1 MSNMR
6 LAAARIFVSDLSP
19 AIGFYTTL
27 LGPPTAV
34 DPGTAYAVFNANIAD
49 IVVETVPADAPPDDL
64 ALVGRF
70 TGMSFVVDD
79 IDDAYERLQASGV
92 RFTGGPELQA
102 WGGRLATCIDPSGNE
117 LQLVQY
123 P

>member
-1 MSNMR
+1 MVNMR

-19 AIGFYTTL
+19 AIHFYATL

-34 DPGTAYAVFNANIAD
+34 DPGTYAVFNATAD

-70 TGMSFVVDD
+70 TGISFAVDD
-79 IDDAYERLQASGV
+79 IDGTYERLRASGL
-92 RFTGGPELQA
+92 RFAGGPELQG

>member
-1 MSNMR
+1 MGAMR

-34 DPGTAYAVFNANIAD
+34 DPGGTYAVFNANTAD
-49 IVVETVPADAPPDDL
+49 IVVETVPEDAPPDDL

-70 TGMSFVVDD
+70 TGISFAVDD
-79 IDDAYERLQASGV
+79 LDDAYERLQASGL
-92 RFTGGPELQA
+92 RFSGEPEIQA
-102 WGGRLATCIDPSGNE
+102 WGGRLATVVDPGGNE

-123 P
+123 T

>member
-1 MSNMR
+1 MGNMR

-19 AIGFYTTL
+19 AIDFYTTL

-34 DPGTAYAVFNANIAD
+34 DPGIYAVFNANTAD

-70 TGMSFVVDD
+70 TGVSFAVDD
-79 IDDAYERLQASGV
+79 IDDTFERLQASGV

>member
-1 MSNMR
+1 MGNMR
-6 LAAARIFVSDLSP
+6 LAAARIFVTHLSP
-19 AIGFYTTL
+19 ALDFYTTL

-34 DPGTAYAVFNANIAD
+34 DPNNTYAVFHAHTAD

-70 TGMSFVVDD
+70 SAISFAVDD
-79 IDDAYERLQASGV
+79 INDTYQRLQTSGL
-92 RFTGGPELQA
+92 RFTGEPELQA
-102 WGGRLATCIDPSGNE
+102 WGGRLATVIDPSGNE

>member
-1 MSNMR
+1 MSAMR
-6 LAAARIFVSDLSP
+6 LAAARVFVRDLSP

-27 LGPPTAV
+27 LGQPTAV
-34 DPGTAYAVFNANIAD
+34 DPDGTYAVFDASTTD
-49 IVVETVPADAPPDDL
+49 IVVETVPDDAPPDDL

-70 TGMSFVVDD
+70 TGLSFAVDD
-79 IDDAYERLQASGV
+79 LADAYERLQTAGL
-92 RFTGGPELQA
+92 RFSSEPELQA
-102 WGGRLATCIDPSGNE
+102 WGGRLATVVDPSGNE

>member
-1 MSNMR
+1 MGSMR
-6 LAAARIFVSDLSP
+6 LAAARIFVSDLRP
-19 AIGFYTTL
+19 AIGFYSTL

-34 DPGTAYAVFNANIAD
+34 DPGATYAVFNANTVD

-70 TGMSFVVDD
+70 TGISFAVDD
-79 IDDAYERLQASGV
+79 IDDTYERLQASGV

-102 WGGRLATCIDPSGNE
+102 WGGRLATCIDPGGNE